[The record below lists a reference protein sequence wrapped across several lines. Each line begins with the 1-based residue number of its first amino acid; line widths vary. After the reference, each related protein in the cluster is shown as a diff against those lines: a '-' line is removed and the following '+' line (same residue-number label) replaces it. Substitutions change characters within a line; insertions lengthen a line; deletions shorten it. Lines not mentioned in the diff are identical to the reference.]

1 MHISFTKRGD
11 LDGRFFNV
19 PMLGGVL
26 A

>member
-19 PMLGGVL
+19 PMLGGDL